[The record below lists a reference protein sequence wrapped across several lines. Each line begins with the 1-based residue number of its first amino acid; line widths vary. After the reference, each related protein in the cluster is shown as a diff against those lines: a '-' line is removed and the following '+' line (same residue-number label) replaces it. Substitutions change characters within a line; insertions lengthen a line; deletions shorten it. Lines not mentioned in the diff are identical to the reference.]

1 MNRRLAAQVPTLVTP
16 RNRDS
21 VPVDITLSVRET
33 LLGNRAKRCAV
44 LREHAMGIK
53 LHYHPF
59 STYSRRVLIAFAEKQ
74 IAHELVVVDM
84 AARRHREQPYLS
96 LNPYGRVPTLEEDG
110 FVLFESTAILDYL
123 EATRPSPPLVPADA
137 RGRALVDMHMKLCDI
152 QFTRHAGT
160 IVFPKRFL
168 PKEKWNTAA
177 IADAK
182 TQIEKHFTILDK
194 QLAGKTYLVAE
205 QFSLAE
211 VCYAPFLEFLPLM
224 EITPPGAV
232 AAWSERLLA
241 RPSAVSTR
249 PQK

>member
-1 MNRRLAAQVPTLVTP
+1 
-16 RNRDS
+16 
-21 VPVDITLSVRET
+21 
-33 LLGNRAKRCAV
+33 
-44 LREHAMGIK
+44 MGIK

-224 EITPPGAV
+224 EIIPPGAV